1 MLGDEMRRH
10 WRVVLMAS
18 WGCGVGVTGLPFY
31 SLSTFVPLFERQE
44 GWDRGAITAAL
55 LTLTIGMLVG
65 GPVIGRL
72 VDRYGAR
79 RVTLGSIPLFA
90 AGLLLPALARDA
102 PWTLWLGYFAM
113 AALGMGAGP
122 VTYTRFIVQRFELVR
137 GLALGITLAGT
148 GLTAL
153 LLPPVLAAI
162 TRESGIAGG
171 YVALAL
177 LALSAWPLVW
187 FATRGEAPAFAP
199 ALAPEPARPAIARPD
214 TTSPGSGDARLFPTL
229 AATFFVVSLGLAGI
243 VVHLVAMMGDVGL
256 SAEAAAGIASGVG
269 LGVIGARVIVGWVI
283 DRVRASFVAAAVFTA
298 AAVGCVMLAYGG
310 AGVAFPAAA
319 LVGIALGAEVD
330 LVAFLVSRYFPR
342 ERYARIYG
350 WQFGFFAIGAG
361 LSPLF
366 IDALRAADGGYAPAL
381 IASAVAAVAAAAL
394 LLTLG
399 PYRH

>member
-1 MLGDEMRRH
+1 
-10 WRVVLMAS
+10 
-18 WGCGVGVTGLPFY
+18 
-31 SLSTFVPLFERQE
+31 
-44 GWDRGAITAAL
+44 
-55 LTLTIGMLVG
+55 
-65 GPVIGRL
+65 
-72 VDRYGAR
+72 
-79 RVTLGSIPLFA
+79 
-90 AGLLLPALARDA
+90 
-102 PWTLWLGYFAM
+102 
-113 AALGMGAGP
+113 
-122 VTYTRFIVQRFELVR
+122 
-137 GLALGITLAGT
+137 
-148 GLTAL
+148 
-153 LLPPVLAAI
+153 
-162 TRESGIAGG
+162 
-171 YVALAL
+171 
-177 LALSAWPLVW
+177 
-187 FATRGEAPAFAP
+187 
-199 ALAPEPARPAIARPD
+199 
-214 TTSPGSGDARLFPTL
+214 
-229 AATFFVVSLGLAGI
+229 
-243 VVHLVAMMGDVGL
+243 MGDVGL